1 MDKDLGVSPFKN
13 INFWT
18 VVYLLTN
25 ASLSTCLVHV
35 KPAQV
40 QGLVVLVAGVVPGH
54 ESHVMEPC
62 SAGIPKVYAHRIL
75 SSSILLPIYSVF

>member
-40 QGLVVLVAGVVPGH
+40 QGLAVLVAGVVPGH
-54 ESHVMEPC
+54 ESHVWRPC
-62 SAGIPKVYAHRIL
+62 SAGTIENTLHYIWAELRVACP
-75 SSSILLPIYSVF
+75 